1 MRSRYY
7 NVDIKRFIN
16 QDVVVGTITDSPSL
30 NQYAYCQGNPVNQFD
45 PFGLSPKKDKAK
57 AWYHQA
63 LDFLGLFWDGAD
75 VINTA
80 IYLAEGKK
88 EEAAL
93 CVLSSFPTFVGLGLK
108 AVKFGM
114 KLTSKSAD
122 LIKGTVQIQKAMK
135 NAPVSF
141 SKIGGE
147 IGDGIADYQKL
158 SYKASN
164 LADNISDAKVI
175 GATLDGALDNAGD
188 IGRIADDVADL
199 KVGKSLGKVKSR
211 GDGLPLECNL
221 QFFASGSKSVTV
233 GENNQSIVYRVIR
246 SDENPMNGL
255 TAKNPTRG
263 MSIEGHIVSGSRNKG
278 SQFFSTTTDI
288 NVANKYALQDGCR
301 IVEIDLNKLPSNVNI
316 YDLSTAVGRNTY
328 LKGVTAK
335 NFAAKSSEVLL
346 EGYIPSD
353 AINLR

>member
-16 QDVVVGTITDSPSL
+16 QDVVVGTITNSQSL

-45 PFGLSPKKDKAK
+45 PFGLSPKKDEAK

-108 AVKFGM
+108 GVKFGM

-135 NAPVSF
+135 NTPVSF
-141 SKIGGE
+141 SKVGGE

-158 SYKASN
+158 SFKASN

-175 GATLDGALDNAGD
+175 GATLDGALDNAGE
-188 IGRIADDVADL
+188 IGRIADDVAEL

-221 QFFASGSKSVTV
+221 QFFASESGSNTTKL
-233 GENNQSIVYRVIR
+233 YRVMTEAEYDSVMTHGKFVPYDRAMEEKWFATTSEDATKWADIFYPDGNYKMLEIEVDTNAL
-246 SDENPMNGL
+246 SQMYYNQHLDNIGPAYCSSLEILEN
-255 TAKNPTRG
+255 AIK
-263 MSIEGHIVSGSRNKG
+263 SI
-278 SQFFSTTTDI
+278 
-288 NVANKYALQDGCR
+288 
-301 IVEIDLNKLPSNVNI
+301 
-316 YDLSTAVGRNTY
+316 
-328 LKGVTAK
+328 KGV
-335 NFAAKSSEVLL
+335 
-346 EGYIPSD
+346 
-353 AINLR
+353 R